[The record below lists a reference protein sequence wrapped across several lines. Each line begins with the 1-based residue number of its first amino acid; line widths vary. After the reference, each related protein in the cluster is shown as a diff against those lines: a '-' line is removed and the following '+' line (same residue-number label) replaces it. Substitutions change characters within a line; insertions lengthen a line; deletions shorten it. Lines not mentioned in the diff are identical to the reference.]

1 MLTKLHSTL
10 LSDKKPVPN
19 AKIRMT
25 TSDPKMA
32 DSKYYNVDVKDD
44 DKGTFDLDF
53 ECYKDF
59 DYVVEL

>member
-1 MLTKLHSTL
+1 MDRLTMLTKLRSTL

-25 TSDPKMA
+25 TSEPIMK

-44 DKGTFDLDF
+44 DKG
-53 ECYKDF
+53 
-59 DYVVEL
+59 